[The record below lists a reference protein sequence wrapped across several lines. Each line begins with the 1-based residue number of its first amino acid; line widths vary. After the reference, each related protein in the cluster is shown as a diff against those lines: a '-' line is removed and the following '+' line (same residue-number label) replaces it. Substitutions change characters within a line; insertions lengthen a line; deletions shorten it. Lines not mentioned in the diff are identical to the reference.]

1 MSLTLKLVYLESSLD
16 LCEEVFREIL
26 ENEAINSRDSVRVS
40 KGLKTGMVS
49 AVSGLCQGIV
59 GSHLKQEGMV

>member
-26 ENEAINSRDSVRVS
+26 ENEARTR
-40 KGLKTGMVS
+40 GE
-49 AVSGLCQGIV
+49 LCPGDCA
-59 GSHLKQEGMV
+59 